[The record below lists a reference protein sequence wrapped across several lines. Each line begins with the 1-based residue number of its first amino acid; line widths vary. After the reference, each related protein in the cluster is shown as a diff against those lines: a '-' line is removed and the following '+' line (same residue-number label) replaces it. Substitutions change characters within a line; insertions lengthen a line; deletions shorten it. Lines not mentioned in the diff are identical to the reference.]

1 MVLGLEASGRHCIRC
16 GECCLKSS
24 PTLHADDLRLIKEG
38 RILKRHLY
46 AIRPGELVRD
56 NIQHQLKIT
65 EIELVKVKEKGVGQ
79 GCIYYD
85 HEGKVCRIYEHRPSQ
100 CSAFLCRDDRAFV
113 RVYESPK
120 LDRKGIIQDK
130 ALSDFIEQHE
140 KKCGYHELEK
150 LVMRIEAEGE
160 KAVDGIL
167 SLLKFDHEL
176 RPLVSEKMGVA
187 AGEMD
192 LIFGRPLA
200 ETIAMFGLQVIKQ
213 PDGSFFLT
221 ADQSP

>member
-1 MVLGLEASGRHCIRC
+1 MALESEASGKHCMRC

-24 PTLHADDLRLIKEG
+24 PTLHAVDLRLIQEG
-38 RILKRHLY
+38 RILKRDIY

-56 NIQHQLKIT
+56 NICDQLKIT
-65 EIELVKVKEKGVGQ
+65 EIELIKVREKGAGK

-85 HEGKVCRIYEHRPSQ
+85 DDSKACRIYEYRPSQ
-100 CSAFLCRDDRAFV
+100 CSAFLCWDDREFV
-113 RVYESPK
+113 RVYERPK
-120 LDRKGIIQDK
+120 LDRNEIIQDK
-130 ALSDFIEQHE
+130 DLLDLIAQHE
-140 KKCGYHELEK
+140 KRCGYRALEK
-150 LVMRIEAEGE
+150 LVMRIETLGE
-160 KAVDGIL
+160 KAVEEIL
-167 SLLKFDHEL
+167 SILRFDHEL